1 MEAGEGNPVAIIL
14 QDGTVLETWGRV
26 QDSAER
32 PSTRVDVLQKFRKM
46 TAAHIST
53 TAQDEMCALC
63 ERLET
68 RADVLHA
75 HGALHPL
82 VFLPP

>member
-1 MEAGEGNPVAIIL
+1 MDGMEAGEGNPVAIIL

-53 TAQDEMCALC
+53 TAQDEMIALC

-68 RADVLHA
+68 VEDIT
-75 HGALHPL
+75 ALVGML
-82 VFLPP
+82 ELGS